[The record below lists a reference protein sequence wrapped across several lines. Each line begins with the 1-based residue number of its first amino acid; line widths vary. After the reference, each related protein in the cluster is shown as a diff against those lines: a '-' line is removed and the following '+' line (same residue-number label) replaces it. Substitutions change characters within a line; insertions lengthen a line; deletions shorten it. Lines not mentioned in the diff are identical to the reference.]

1 MFHEFAKEKHLVT
14 TSLEEVV
21 DAVEGPFR
29 TITPLETTLDAIQV
43 RPDGLVQVEGFNS
56 IPMTQTAFEMLNKIA
71 GIPPVFARS
80 ISEDHWRENFRA
92 MTTYNKRTIWI
103 TATVGPDANIVA
115 FATNQKVQARNRDLL
130 NLFANHE
137 DYEPKMIRLWNS
149 GMQASF
155 AARALGK
162 IEPIPGDTSE
172 IGIKITNS
180 QIGLLSAK
188 LEAMT
193 FRFVCSNGTV
203 LGDIFGRGYWPCD
216 KRISYAA
223 SFAALSKQFSDMHID
238 AEKLRDIYDRSVG
251 RLLTVGEVVALWRR
265 VERATHSREV
275 ADGILLLGAEERKEF
290 FRGERERHEFAE
302 KTGSGVSSPRTTIIL
317 YNAVNNITDFAREA
331 GFEVSH
337 RLEEV
342 AGAALN
348 LAQAA

>member
-1 MFHEFAKEKHLVT
+1 MFHEFAKEERLVT
-14 TSLEEVV
+14 TSLEEAV

-29 TITPLETTLDAIQV
+29 TTTPLETTLDAIQV
-43 RPDGLVQVEGFNS
+43 RPDGLVQVEEFNS

-162 IEPIPGDTSE
+162 IEPIPGDTSD
-172 IGIKITNS
+172 IGFKVTNS

-193 FRFVCSNGTV
+193 FRFVCRNGTV
-203 LGDIFGRGYWPCD
+203 LGDNFESGYWPSD
-216 KRISYAA
+216 SRLSYAA
-223 SFAALSKQFSDMHID
+223 SFAALEKQFSEMHID
-238 AEKLRDIYDRSVG
+238 AEKLRDIYDRAVD
-251 RLLTVGEVVALWRR
+251 RLLAVGEVVDIWRR
-265 VERATHSREV
+265 IERATHSREV
-275 ADGILLLGAEERKEF
+275 ADGILRLGAEERKEF
-290 FRGERERHEFAE
+290 FRSERERRAFAD
-302 KTGSGVSSPRTTIIL
+302 KTGSDVSSPRTTIIL
-317 YNAVNNITDFAREA
+317 YDAFNNVTDYAREA
-331 GFEVSH
+331 SFVVSH
-337 RLEEV
+337 RLEQI
-342 AGAALN
+342 AGSALN